1 MATMK
6 FIKNLILI
14 VLVVVGGWWLLSK
27 MNLLPSL
34 GELLEPKAV
43 QIDETATIVKD
54 IQPLA
59 QLVTVSAYN
68 EIVVDSVVNLPGVTV
83 IQPLMPLIVPQI
95 SSLNKAIVIIGKT
108 VAHVGVDLQKITAA
122 DIRLS
127 SDTVYLTLPPAQV
140 LDVILNP
147 SDVEIFIEKG
157 KWSPETITG
166 LKNRIS
172 ALAVEQVVRNGLI
185 EQSQRKAA
193 EILTRFFEAT
203 GRKLVV
209 GTAEHRR

>member
-1 MATMK
+1 MK

-14 VLVVVGGWWLLSK
+14 ILLVVGGWWLLSRL
-27 MNLLPSL
+27 NVVPSL
-34 GELLEPKAV
+34 GDLLAPKAV

-59 QLVTVSAYN
+59 QLVTLSAYN
-68 EIVVDSVVNLPGVTV
+68 EIVVDSVVKLPGVTI

-108 VAHVGVDLQKITAA
+108 VAHVGVDLRKITSN
-122 DIRLS
+122 DIRVS

-140 LDVILNP
+140 LDVVLNP

-157 KWSPETITG
+157 AWSPETITG

-172 ALAVEQVVRNGLI
+172 AQAVEQVIQKGLV
-185 EQSQRKAA
+185 EQSDRKAV

-209 GTAEHRR
+209 ERS

>member
-1 MATMK
+1 MK

-14 VLVVVGGWWLLSK
+14 MLLVVGGWWVLSK
-27 MNLLPSL
+27 LNLVPSL
-34 GELLEPKAV
+34 GELLAPKAV

-59 QLVTVSAYN
+59 QLVTLSAYN

-83 IQPLMPLIVPQI
+83 IQPLMPLIVPHM

-108 VAHVGVDLQKITAA
+108 VAHVGVDLRKITAN

-127 SDTVYLTLPPAQV
+127 SDTVHLTLPPAQV

-157 KWSPETITG
+157 SWSAETITG
-166 LKNRIS
+166 LKNRIT
-172 ALAVEQVVRNGLI
+172 ALAVEQAVQKGLV
-185 EQSQRKAA
+185 EQSQRKIV

-209 GTAEHRR
+209 ATRNE

>member
-1 MATMK
+1 MK

-14 VLVVVGGWWLLSK
+14 MLLVVGGWWVLSK
-27 MNLLPSL
+27 LNLVPSL
-34 GELLEPKAV
+34 GELLAPKAV

-59 QLVTVSAYN
+59 QLVTLSAYN

-83 IQPLMPLIVPQI
+83 IQPLMPLIVPHM

-108 VAHVGVDLQKITAA
+108 VAHVGVDLRKITAN

-127 SDTVYLTLPPAQV
+127 SDTVHLTLPPAQV

-157 KWSPETITG
+157 SWSAETITG
-166 LKNRIS
+166 LKNRIT
-172 ALAVEQVVRNGLI
+172 ALAVEQAVQKGLV
-185 EQSQRKAA
+185 EQSQRKAV

-209 GTAEHRR
+209 ATRNE

>member
-185 EQSQRKAA
+185 EQSQRKAM

>member
-1 MATMK
+1 MR
-6 FIKNLILI
+6 FIKNLILTLLLI
-14 VLVVVGGWWLLSK
+14 VGGWWLLSK
-27 MNLLPSL
+27 MNLIPSL
-34 GELLEPKAV
+34 GEMLAPKAV
-43 QIDETATIVKD
+43 QIDETAIIVKD

-59 QLVTVSAYN
+59 QLVTLSAYN

-108 VAHVGVDLQKITAA
+108 VAHVGVDLKKITTK

-127 SDTVYLTLPPAQV
+127 ADTVYLNLPPAQV
-140 LDVILNP
+140 LDVVLNP

-157 KWSPETITG
+157 AWSPETITA

-172 ALAVEQVVRNGLI
+172 AQAVEQVVKNGLI

-203 GRKLVV
+203 GKKVV
-209 GTAEHRR
+209 LSFR

>member
-1 MATMK
+1 MRL
-6 FIKNLILI
+6 IKNVILL
-14 VLVVVGGWWLLSK
+14 VLVVVGSWWLLSK
-27 MNLLPSL
+27 MNLLPSV
-34 GELLEPKAV
+34 GELFAPKAV

-59 QLVTVSAYN
+59 QLVTLSAYI

-108 VAHVGVDLQKITAA
+108 VAHVGVDLQQIKVK

-127 SDTVYLTLPPAQV
+127 ADTVYLSLPPAQV

-157 KWSPETITG
+157 AWSPETINT
-166 LKNRIS
+166 L
-172 ALAVEQVVRNGLI
+172 
-185 EQSQRKAA
+185 
-193 EILTRFFEAT
+193 
-203 GRKLVV
+203 
-209 GTAEHRR
+209 

>member
-1 MATMK
+1 MR
-6 FIKNLILI
+6 FIKNLILTLLLI
-14 VLVVVGGWWLLSK
+14 VGGWWLLSK
-27 MNLLPSL
+27 MNLIPSL
-34 GELLEPKAV
+34 GELLAPKAV
-43 QIDETATIVKD
+43 QIDETAIIVKD

-59 QLVTVSAYN
+59 QLVTLSAYN
-68 EIVVDSVVNLPGVTV
+68 EIVVDSAVNLPGVTV

-108 VAHVGVDLQKITAA
+108 VAHVGVDLKKITTK

-127 SDTVYLTLPPAQV
+127 ADTVYLNLPPAQV
-140 LDVILNP
+140 LDVVLNP

-157 KWSPETITG
+157 AWSPETITA

-172 ALAVEQVVRNGLI
+172 AQAVEQVVKNGLI

-203 GRKLVV
+203 GKKVV
-209 GTAEHRR
+209 LSFR